1 MEHATLSGH
10 LTDIALDRLDRLIA
24 EVARLHHS
32 PSELLVE
39 HLKSARNYLLGAMPN
54 ELEFSLIA
62 AKGLAAQLPDVHLQG
77 HVKQEITG
85 LLGLAAVPAPPPA
98 AQAARPSFAALE
110 EGEGTELYRFFRGT
124 ATTFGVFYPTHYI
137 FASFPSFENA
147 QNAARAL
154 QAAGYRDLVAAP
166 ASETLRFMN
175 EIRAD
180 AGVWGALM
188 ASISRFFG
196 TEEVFADIDLGKAH
210 KGAGFLAVYCSR
222 EDQAERI
229 RDLAMPFDPIAMQLY
244 LATGIRSLCAGRSPG
259 PQGNHP
265 EENS

>member
-1 MEHATLSGH
+1 MKQATLSGH

-24 EVARLHHS
+24 ELTRFHDS
-32 PSELLVE
+32 PAELLVE

-54 ELEFSLIA
+54 ELEFSLLA
-62 AKGLAAQLPDVHLQG
+62 AKDLAAQLPDVHLQAL
-77 HVKQEITG
+77 VRQEVAS

-98 AQAARPSFAALE
+98 ARAARPSFAPLE
-110 EGEGTELYRFFRGT
+110 EGAGTELYRFFRGT

-147 QNAARAL
+147 RNAARAL
-154 QAAGYRDLVAAP
+154 QAAGYRDLVAAS
-166 ASETLRFMN
+166 AAETLQFMN

-196 TEEVFADIDLGKAH
+196 TEEVFADIDLGKAY

-222 EDQAERI
+222 EEEAEPI
-229 RDLAMPFDPIAMQLY
+229 RDLAIPFHPIAMQLY
-244 LATGIRSLCAGRSPG
+244 LPSGIRSLYAGKSPG
-259 PQGNHP
+259 PQGNHT